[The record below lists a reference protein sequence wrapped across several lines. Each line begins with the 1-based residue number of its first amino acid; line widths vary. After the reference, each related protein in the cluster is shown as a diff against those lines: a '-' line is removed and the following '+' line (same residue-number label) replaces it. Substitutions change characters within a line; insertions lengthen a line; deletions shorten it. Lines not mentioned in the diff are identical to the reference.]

1 MANIITSCRIVCSA
15 VLLFFPTFSPAF
27 YILYCL
33 AGLTDMIDGTVAR
46 KTGTVSEFGSK
57 LDTAADIV
65 FTAVCLI
72 KILPDLEISVWL
84 WIWIAAIAGIKV
96 INVIAGF
103 IVQKRFAAQHTVLNK
118 ITGAVSFVLPLTL
131 SFVDLSYSAGVVCTV
146 ATVAALN
153 EGYLV
158 IFKKDK
164 SKTRQT

>member
-27 YILYCL
+27 YVLYCL

-118 ITGAVSFVLPLTL
+118 ITGAVLFVLPLTL
-131 SFVDLSYSAGVVCTV
+131 SFVDLSYSASVVCTI
-146 ATVAALN
+146 ATFAALH
-153 EGYLV
+153 EGYL
-158 IFKKDK
+158 IITKKHEP
-164 SKTRQT
+164 KTQ